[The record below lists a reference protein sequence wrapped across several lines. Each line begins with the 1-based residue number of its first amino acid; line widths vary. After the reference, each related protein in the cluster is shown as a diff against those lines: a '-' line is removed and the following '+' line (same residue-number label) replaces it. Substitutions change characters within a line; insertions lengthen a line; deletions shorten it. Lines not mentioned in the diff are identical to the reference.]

1 MRFQSIL
8 SVTIIGVMKKIWQV
22 YLSNLKHVFSNRVAF
37 LIVLVLCILP
47 SLYAWFYLKSS
58 RDPYGNTKGLK
69 IAVVN
74 EDLGAV
80 FRDQRVN
87 IWADVVNELKTND
100 SIWWVFVDSQVAQ
113 EGTRL
118 GKYYASI
125 VIESWFS
132 EKMVSLLDEFPRHP
146 EIHYTVNEKIN
157 AIAPK
162 ITAKGA
168 SSIKENIQ
176 KSFLDSLNRVLMEKL
191 NLIGFDLKNSK
202 QSVYS
207 LIDFVHDART
217 SLDHL
222 DQKIDKMLELSYR
235 SRFRLEEMYG
245 KVPEVKTNINDVQ
258 STLSKSSLLAQ
269 NSLNFLNTTPEK
281 IKGYKSELQTIA
293 NDIDGE
299 FSRILDKAD
308 QKNQNFA
315 QDLQRINPKLS
326 QLEQQVGNQA
336 ASLQQVRLLISGLF
350 PGAPILTKLDAA
362 IANLNT
368 VSSKSS
374 SLRGTLSSVQSE
386 VQETI
391 DFSRD
396 TQKAITSLRDDMRTT
411 LDEVYTN
418 YQNDIEPLLTEVLK
432 EIDTLSQQGTE
443 KLDTLEKKLPQVEKN
458 IDWGI
463 EILNTEIEKIRSF
476 QDKLPKLQSSVHV
489 IDNQLQKLK
498 KSWKVEELIQLATL
512 NPRRF
517 SDFVSEPVELVENK
531 LFSIPNYGSAM
542 SPFFTTLAI
551 WVGSLLSISLFTTKT
566 REKAFQNFKSY
577 QKYLGKRLFFLTIAL
592 LQGIVVS
599 LWDMWLLDAYVA
611 NPRAFFFASL
621 RVALVFSMIVYTT
634 VSTFWSAGKAIVI
647 IFLVLQLSG
656 AGGTFPIELSGAF
669 FQSINPFLPF
679 TYAIAAMR
687 EAVGGVV
694 WEIYLPNLIILLGF
708 FGVFLLLGL
717 FVKPLI
723 ASKVERFESK
733 FSESELGEH

>member
-1 MRFQSIL
+1 MRFQSVL
-8 SVTIIGVMKKIWQV
+8 SLTIIGVMKKIWQV

-74 EDLGAV
+74 EDLGVV

-269 NSLNFLNTTPEK
+269 NSLNFLSTTPEK
-281 IKGYKSELQTIA
+281 IKGYKLELQTIA

-350 PGAPILTKLDAA
+350 PGSPLLTKLDAA

-368 VSSKSS
+368 VSAKSS

-386 VQETI
+386 VQQTI

-411 LDEVYTN
+411 LDEVHTN

-656 AGGTFPIELSGAF
+656 AGGTFPIELSGTF

-687 EAVGGVV
+687 EAVGGIV

-723 ASKVERFESK
+723 AGKVERFESK

>member
-1 MRFQSIL
+1 MRFQSVL
-8 SVTIIGVMKKIWQV
+8 SLTIIGVMKKIWQV

-74 EDLGAV
+74 EDLGVV

-336 ASLQQVRLLISGLF
+336 ASLQQVRLLISSLF

-386 VQETI
+386 VQQTI
-391 DFSRD
+391 DFWRD

-411 LDEVYTN
+411 LDEVHTN
-418 YQNDIEPLLTEVLK
+418 YQNDIEPLLTDVLK

-476 QDKLPKLQSSVHV
+476 QDKLPKLQSSVHI

-577 QKYLGKRLFFLTIAL
+577 QKYLGKRFFFLTIAL

-656 AGGTFPIELSGAF
+656 AGGTFPIELSGTF

-723 ASKVERFESK
+723 ASKVERFELK

>member
-1 MRFQSIL
+1 
-8 SVTIIGVMKKIWQV
+8 MKKIWQV

-74 EDLGAV
+74 EDVGVV

-87 IWADVVNELKTND
+87 VWADVVNELKTND

-176 KSFLDSLNRVLMEKL
+176 KSFLDSVNRVLMEKL

-269 NSLNFLNTTPEK
+269 NSLNFLSTTPEK

-336 ASLQQVRLLISGLF
+336 ASLQQVRLLISSLF
-350 PGAPILTKLDAA
+350 PGSPLLTKLDAA

-386 VQETI
+386 VQQTI

-411 LDEVYTN
+411 LDEVHTN
-418 YQNDIEPLLTEVLK
+418 YQNDIEPLLTDVLK

-656 AGGTFPIELSGAF
+656 AGGTFPIELSGTF

>member
-1 MRFQSIL
+1 
-8 SVTIIGVMKKIWQV
+8 MKKIWQV

-74 EDLGAV
+74 EDVGVV

-269 NSLNFLNTTPEK
+269 NSLNFLSTTPEK

-299 FSRILDKAD
+299 FSRIIDKAD

-386 VQETI
+386 VQQTI

-411 LDEVYTN
+411 LDEVHTN

-432 EIDTLSQQGTE
+432 EIDTFSQQGTE

-476 QDKLPKLQSSVHV
+476 QDKLPKLQSSVYV

-656 AGGTFPIELSGAF
+656 AGGTFPIELSGTF

-717 FVKPLI
+717 FLKPLI

>member
-1 MRFQSIL
+1 MRFQSVL
-8 SVTIIGVMKKIWQV
+8 SLTIIGVMKKIWQV

-74 EDLGAV
+74 EDIGVV

-132 EKMVSLLDEFPRHP
+132 EKMASLLDEFPRHP

-202 QSVYS
+202 QSLYS

-269 NSLNFLNTTPEK
+269 NSLNFLSTTPEK

-293 NDIDGE
+293 NDIDRE
-299 FSRILDKAD
+299 FSHVLDKAD

-336 ASLQQVRLLISGLF
+336 ASLQQVRLLISSLF
-350 PGAPILTKLDAA
+350 PGSPLLTKLDAA

-368 VSSKSS
+368 VSAKSS

-411 LDEVYTN
+411 LDEVHTN

-463 EILNTEIEKIRSF
+463 EILNIEIEKIRSF

-512 NPRRF
+512 NPTRF

-577 QKYLGKRLFFLTIAL
+577 QKYLGKWLFFLTIAL

-656 AGGTFPIELSGAF
+656 AGGTFPIELSGTF
-669 FQSINPFLPF
+669 FQLINPFLPF

>member
-1 MRFQSIL
+1 
-8 SVTIIGVMKKIWQV
+8 MKKIWQV

-74 EDLGAV
+74 EDLGVV

-100 SIWWVFVDSQVAQ
+100 TIWWVFVDSQVAQ

-269 NSLNFLNTTPEK
+269 NSLNFLSTTPEK

-336 ASLQQVRLLISGLF
+336 ASLQQVRLLISSLF
-350 PGAPILTKLDAA
+350 PGSPILTKLDAA

-386 VQETI
+386 VQQTI

-411 LDEVYTN
+411 LDEVHTN
-418 YQNDIEPLLTEVLK
+418 YQNDIEPLLTDVLK

-592 LQGIVVS
+592 MQGIVVS

-723 ASKVERFESK
+723 AGKVERFESK

>member
-1 MRFQSIL
+1 MRFQSVL
-8 SVTIIGVMKKIWQV
+8 SLTIIGVMKKIWQV

-74 EDLGAV
+74 EDLGVV

-269 NSLNFLNTTPEK
+269 NSLNFLSTTPEK
-281 IKGYKSELQTIA
+281 IKGYKSELKTIA

-299 FSRILDKAD
+299 FSRIIDKAD

-336 ASLQQVRLLISGLF
+336 ASLQQVRLLISSLF
-350 PGAPILTKLDAA
+350 PGSPLLTKLDAA

-386 VQETI
+386 VQQTI

-411 LDEVYTN
+411 LDEVHTN

-656 AGGTFPIELSGAF
+656 AGGTFPIELSGTF

>member
-1 MRFQSIL
+1 
-8 SVTIIGVMKKIWQV
+8 MKKIWQV

-74 EDLGAV
+74 EDLGVV

-100 SIWWVFVDSQVAQ
+100 SIWWVFVDSQIAQ

-191 NLIGFDLKNSK
+191 NLVGFDLKNSK

-269 NSLNFLNTTPEK
+269 NSLNFLSTTPEK

-293 NDIDGE
+293 NDIDWE

-336 ASLQQVRLLISGLF
+336 ASLQQVRLLISSLF
-350 PGAPILTKLDAA
+350 PGAPILTKLDAT

-411 LDEVYTN
+411 LDEVHTN

-476 QDKLPKLQSSVHV
+476 QDKLPKLQSSVHI

>member
-1 MRFQSIL
+1 MRFQSVL
-8 SVTIIGVMKKIWQV
+8 SLTIIGVMKKIWQV

-74 EDLGAV
+74 EDLGVV

-100 SIWWVFVDSQVAQ
+100 SIWWVFVDSQIAQ
-113 EGTRL
+113 EGMRL

-281 IKGYKSELQTIA
+281 IKGYKSDLQTIA

-336 ASLQQVRLLISGLF
+336 ASLQQVRLLISSLF

-386 VQETI
+386 VQQTI

-411 LDEVYTN
+411 LDEVHTN

>member
-1 MRFQSIL
+1 
-8 SVTIIGVMKKIWQV
+8 MKKIWQV
-22 YLSNLKHVFSNRVAF
+22 YLSNLKHIFSNRVAF

-74 EDLGAV
+74 EDLGVV

-87 IWADVVNELKTND
+87 VWADVVNELKTND
-100 SIWWVFVDSQVAQ
+100 TIWWVFVDSQVAQ

-125 VIESWFS
+125 IIESWFS

-281 IKGYKSELQTIA
+281 IKGYKSDLQTIA

-368 VSSKSS
+368 VSAKSS

-386 VQETI
+386 VQQTI
-391 DFSRD
+391 DFWRD

-411 LDEVYTN
+411 LDEVHTN
-418 YQNDIEPLLTEVLK
+418 YQNDIEPLLTDVLK

-669 FQSINPFLPF
+669 FQSINPSIPS
-679 TYAIAAMR
+679 
-687 EAVGGVV
+687 
-694 WEIYLPNLIILLGF
+694 IYLCDCSNEGSRWRSCLGDLSAKSYYFTWILWGIF
-708 FGVFLLLGL
+708 TAGA
-717 FVKPLI
+717 I
-723 ASKVERFESK
+723 CEATDC
-733 FSESELGEH
+733 